1 MIFYDQYDD
10 IFYIFISMS
19 SWLEGE
25 ERELRSKGTWVQI
38 PAVADQLKGDIEGRE
53 GCMVREIERGAN
65 FFFIIDWHYFLNSS
79 KFNQQSSEIKV
90 KSEC

>member
-1 MIFYDQYDD
+1 
-10 IFYIFISMS
+10 MS

-38 PAVADQLKGDIEGRE
+38 PAAADQLKEEMEGRE
-53 GCMVREIERGAN
+53 DCMVRDIERGAN